1 VRILLDEML
10 PATIAE
16 QLRRRGHDV
25 EAVSERPE
33 LRGLPD
39 PELFDHA
46 AREGRAVVTYNR
58 DDYLEL
64 DRRYRSAGRAH
75 SGVVILNPRRFPHGV
90 ATISVLVA
98 SLETLID
105 QGAPYPGFVHWLQ

>member
-1 VRILLDEML
+1 MKLLLDEML

-25 EAVSERPE
+25 VAVSERPE

-39 PELFDHA
+39 PELFEHSA
-46 AREGRAVVTYNR
+46 LELRAIVTYSR

-64 DRRYRSAGRAH
+64 DRHYRAAERNH
-75 SGVVILNPRRFPHGV
+75 NGVIILNPRNFPHKGRPR
-90 ATISVLVA
+90 SVRSSARSRHSSARNHRTQA
-98 SLETLID
+98 SST
-105 QGAPYPGFVHWLQ
+105 G